1 MEQTHELQLW
11 HFMNIDL
18 AAAAAAAAVQEVM
31 ENDIIQNMLS
41 GEHLQLVG
49 C

>member
-1 MEQTHELQLW
+1 
-11 HFMNIDL
+11 MNIDL
-18 AAAAAAAAVQEVM
+18 AAAASAAAVQEVM